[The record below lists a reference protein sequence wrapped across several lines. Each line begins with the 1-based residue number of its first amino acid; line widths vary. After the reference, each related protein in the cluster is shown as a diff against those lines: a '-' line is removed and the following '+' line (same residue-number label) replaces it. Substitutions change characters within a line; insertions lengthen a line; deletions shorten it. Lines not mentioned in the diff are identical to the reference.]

1 MFKRILV
8 PLDGSP
14 VAEGILPYVRT
25 LATALGARTDL
36 LRTFQNPAHELISTD
51 DSDIAALAV
60 SLDGV
65 VEQLHKQA
73 EEYVQGVA
81 KSLESA
87 GISTTTDVRSG
98 PAVQHI
104 VNEAEPASETLIAM
118 STHGRTGIGRLIMG
132 SVTDGVLQTAKAP
145 MLVVRPDNDSP
156 APGTTAT
163 IKTIIVPLD
172 GSELA
177 AIVTPI
183 VVELANAL
191 SAEVLLARDVSIP
204 SSFYASA
211 DYSAPVNID
220 FLGEMED
227 EATAYLAKS
236 AEAMKKSGIA
246 SVKTAVLRG
255 GAAIEIENL
264 SQDTPDS
271 MIVISTHG
279 RTGIGRAVLGSV
291 ADRLA
296 RHSGHPVLLVRATE

>member
-8 PLDGSP
+8 PLDGSSI
-14 VAEGILPYVRT
+14 AEGILPYVRT
-25 LATALGARTDL
+25 LATAMDARADL
-36 LRTFQNPAHELISTD
+36 LRTFQNPAHELVSTD
-51 DSDIAALAV
+51 DTGAAALVV
-60 SLDGV
+60 SLEGV
-65 VEQLHKQA
+65 VEQLHQQA

-81 KSLESA
+81 KGLESV
-87 GISTTTDVRSG
+87 GITTTADVRSG

-104 VNEAEPASETLIAM
+104 VNEAEPASDTLIAM
-118 STHGRTGIGRLIMG
+118 STHGRTGIGRLLMG
-132 SVTDGVLQTAKAP
+132 SVTDGVMQTAKAP
-145 MLVVRPDNDSP
+145 MLVVRPRSDSP
-156 APGTTAT
+156 APDATAT

-177 AIVTPI
+177 EVVTPM
-183 VVELANAL
+183 VVALAKAL
-191 SAEVLLARDVSIP
+191 SAEVLLARAVSIP

-227 EATAYLAKS
+227 EAAAYLEEC
-236 AEAMKKSGIA
+236 AESMRKSGVA
-246 SVKTAVLRG
+246 TVKTSVLRG

-264 SQDTPDS
+264 SLNTPDS

-279 RTGIGRAVLGSV
+279 RTGVGRAVLGSV

-296 RHSGHPVLLVRATE
+296 RHSGHPVLLVRAG